1 LRELEQNN
9 GGRFGV
15 VVLDTATGE
24 RSGYRIDERF
34 PMCSTFKFLLATAV
48 LQRVD
53 HRQEHLQQLIPIP
66 PPPLLY
72 NSPLL
77 EPHAGGHMT
86 VADLCQAALV
96 RSDNTAANLLL
107 KTIGGPAGM
116 TRFARSI
123 GDQVTRLD
131 RWETAL
137 NESLADD
144 PRDTTTPDAM
154 ATNLQSILLG
164 SVLTADSRM
173 LMTRWMEANET
184 GLDRLRANLPQG
196 WRAVDKTGANGE
208 HTSNDIA
215 VFWPTDSA
223 PIVIAAY
230 ITQCQGP
237 ESKRAALLAT
247 IGALVCGSVT

>member
-1 LRELEQNN
+1 
-9 GGRFGV
+9 
-15 VVLDTATGE
+15 
-24 RSGYRIDERF
+24 
-34 PMCSTFKFLLATAV
+34 
-48 LQRVD
+48 
-53 HRQEHLQQLIPIP
+53 
-66 PPPLLY
+66 
-72 NSPLL
+72 
-77 EPHAGGHMT
+77 MT